1 MLDTSDE
8 PADSGRCRLWQNHC
22 GSTGDVYV
30 YHEPSSGCIHSTTEV
45 LAKQHYESILSW
57 LTSITCPLKPV
68 LLTGSLTA
76 KQKRRAKESIVLGTG
91 NVIIGT
97 QALLQ
102 DDVDFYDLRLVITD
116 EQHRFGVKQRE
127 TFAQKEYSRTFL

>member
-1 MLDTSDE
+1 MA
-8 PADSGRCRLWQNHC
+8 P
-22 GSTGDVYV
+22 
-30 YHEPSSGCIHSTTEV
+30 TEV
-45 LAKQHYESILSW
+45 LAKQHYESILE
-57 LTSITCPLKPV
+57 LADKYHLPFKPV

-102 DDVDFYDLRLVITD
+102 DDVDFYDLRLCD
-116 EQHRFGVKQRE
+116 H
-127 TFAQKEYSRTFL
+127 